1 MLIALQSSEK
11 PDFQCPYLHP
21 AISAIDLKAFF
32 EKSTSVGFAH
42 NDQYTSSMQDHPLEL
57 ELTDG
62 MVALVSTVVS
72 SFAVLCCLVCWLW
85 LSCTSLDTCC
95 HSRHCWVS
103 DGWKSTG
110 LLRLCCWRCLHHT
123 PWHSCNDTQEKS
135 TRISQNHVE
144 IVHKN
149 SVSFI
154 VLFGCYLAKSWCVT
168 VVQKLPPVLV

>member
-57 ELTDG
+57 ELTDR

-72 SFAVLCCLVCWLW
+72 SFAVLCCLVC
-85 LSCTSLDTCC
+85 
-95 HSRHCWVS
+95 
-103 DGWKSTG
+103 
-110 LLRLCCWRCLHHT
+110 
-123 PWHSCNDTQEKS
+123 
-135 TRISQNHVE
+135 
-144 IVHKN
+144 
-149 SVSFI
+149 
-154 VLFGCYLAKSWCVT
+154 
-168 VVQKLPPVLV
+168 